1 MNKITF
7 PGIGLELNIS
17 EIMLSIGSINIYWY
31 GFFIVLSFIL
41 GLLVI
46 KKYSK
51 TYSISFENI
60 LELFIIILIS
70 AIVGARLYYI
80 LFNLDYYSKHLNE
93 IFMINS
99 GGLAIY
105 GGIMLST
112 ISIFVYSKIKKI
124 NFVKL
129 LDLLVLALPL
139 GQAIGRWGNFFN
151 VEAYGSITTNIF
163 RMGIIENGKTI
174 YVHPTFLYEF
184 IGCLCLFFIL
194 IYNNKN
200 KKFEGQ
206 NVTVYLIVYGLIRFF
221 IEGLRLD
228 ALMFFGVRVSQAVS
242 MVLFILFSVVLV
254 IKLRKESNKEINKD
268 IDNDKEN
275 LSEKKS

>member
-17 EIMLSIGSINIYWY
+17 EIMLSIGNVNIYWY
-31 GFFIVLSFIL
+31 GFFIVLAFIL

-51 TYSISFENI
+51 SYSISFENI
-60 LELFIIILIS
+60 LELFIIILVS
-70 AIVGARLYYI
+70 AIVGARLYYV
-80 LFNLDYYSKHLNE
+80 LFNLDYYLKHLNE

-105 GGIMLST
+105 GGIILST
-112 ISIFVYSKIKKI
+112 ISIFFYSKIKKI

-151 VEAYGSITTNIF
+151 VEAYGSITSNIF

-184 IGCLCLFFIL
+184 VGCLCLFFIL

-200 KKFEGQ
+200 KKFNGQ
-206 NVTVYLIVYGLIRFF
+206 NVTIYLMLYGLIRFF
-221 IEGLRLD
+221 IEGLRQD
-228 ALMFFGVRVSQAVS
+228 SLMFMEVRVSQVLS
-242 MVLFILFSVVLV
+242 LVLFIIFTIVYVTNL
-254 IKLRKESNKEINKD
+254 KKQTNKD
-268 IDNDKEN
+268 KDF
-275 LSEKKS
+275 LSEKKY